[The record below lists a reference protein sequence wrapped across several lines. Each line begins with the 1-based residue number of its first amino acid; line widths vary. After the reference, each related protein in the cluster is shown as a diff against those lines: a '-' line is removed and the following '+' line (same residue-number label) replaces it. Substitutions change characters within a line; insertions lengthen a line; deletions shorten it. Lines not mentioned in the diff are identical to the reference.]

1 MNIADPS
8 KDNVVLLPKTVDYY
22 QMELTRMLE
31 TERYGQAMELL
42 RFLLRC
48 QTDDERSRDEWGS
61 LLDWLST
68 MFPDH
73 ADGTRPDAGE
83 WEEEET
89 ENDLRR
95 NHVLQKAAADRAY
108 ADKLLEALRQPVSPE
123 KQFMALEQLVYVDHP
138 GINEQLT
145 RHLAQTDLH
154 PFVQF
159 KILQTLKRRGA
170 TGSLTFSRN
179 GERLNL
185 DVEDVPLEMD
195 QYPANITGVMSRLQD
210 RSEISHP
217 ELAYFAEE
225 LWKEFLAFIYG
236 TSIYYQLVNLDSEQ
250 VDSWAA
256 ALHTVL
262 LEIMMGQ
269 ADQEEV
275 KDIYGITD
283 RLLMVYSQAY
293 RVLKNFTVLVYR
305 NAEN

>member
-1 MNIADPS
+1 MGIFLRPFRAFPRGPLPVFGKSGLFGRGRRILISVPQSCKLSGAGSAKAFHGSDKVVMNIADPS

-138 GINEQLT
+138 VNQASGPDRPSPVCPVQDF
-145 RHLAQTDLH
+145 TDLEAPGGH
-154 PFVQF
+154 RLSDFFAQ
-159 KILQTLKRRGA
+159 RR
-170 TGSLTFSRN
+170 T
-179 GERLNL
+179 
-185 DVEDVPLEMD
+185 VE
-195 QYPANITGVMSRLQD
+195 S
-210 RSEISHP
+210 
-217 ELAYFAEE
+217 
-225 LWKEFLAFIYG
+225 
-236 TSIYYQLVNLDSEQ
+236 
-250 VDSWAA
+250 
-256 ALHTVL
+256 
-262 LEIMMGQ
+262 
-269 ADQEEV
+269 
-275 KDIYGITD
+275 
-283 RLLMVYSQAY
+283 
-293 RVLKNFTVLVYR
+293 
-305 NAEN
+305 